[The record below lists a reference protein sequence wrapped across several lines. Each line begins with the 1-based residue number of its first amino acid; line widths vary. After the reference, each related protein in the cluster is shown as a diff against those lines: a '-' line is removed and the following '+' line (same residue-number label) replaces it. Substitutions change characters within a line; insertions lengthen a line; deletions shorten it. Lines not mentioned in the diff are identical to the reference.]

1 VKRPAS
7 PILDRSSRNNPMS
20 EELRIQ
26 RLSGNAI
33 NPYLPELARLRI
45 QVFQEYPYLY
55 QGTVAYEENYL
66 QSYANNPESVI
77 ALAWDGHQVVGAS
90 SGLPLAAEPPEL
102 IEPFLTHGYD
112 PSRIFYYGESV
123 LLSEYRGRGIGKR
136 FFEEREAHARQIARF
151 DTVCFCALTS
161 RRALLRPDAIPSTTG
176 GVVLHPWSPS
186 MSRYCLVSYAADS
199 AVSHRSYYRGTSR
212 LRTLLH
218 TRHSV

>member
-1 VKRPAS
+1 MKRPAS
-7 PILDRSSRNNPMS
+7 PILARSSRNNPMS

-33 NPYLPELARLRI
+33 NPYLPDLARLRI

-77 ALAWDGHQVVGAS
+77 ALVWDDHQVVGAS
-90 SGLPLAAEPPEL
+90 SGLPLTAEPPEL

-151 DTVCFCALTS
+151 DTVCFCAVERPADHP
-161 RRALLRPDAIPSTTG
+161 RRPADYQPLDAFWHRRGFVRHPQLRATFSWQDVDERAE
-176 GVVLHPWSPS
+176 SPKPMVFWLKS
-186 MSRYCLVSYAADS
+186 L
-199 AVSHRSYYRGTSR
+199 G
-212 LRTLLH
+212 
-218 TRHSV
+218 